1 MQLIIHGGAWNDHGG
16 SWREV
21 SGKSYQEGIRRALD
35 RGIAILEREN
45 ALEAVI
51 ASIEVLEDDPL
62 FNCGTG
68 SSLNLDGKA
77 QMDAAVMTSEGMFGA
92 VAALQNVQHPIDV
105 AREVMTRTDHLLLAG
120 EAATK
125 FARSCGF
132 PPYDST
138 TDSQRSLW
146 REIIG
151 HGQANLLP
159 HMENFRGL
167 QRCSDTVGAI
177 ARDRSGRL
185 AVACSTGG
193 LAGKLPGRVGDT
205 AILGAGLFASRWGG
219 AAATGHGE
227 QIMRRL
233 LAFRAVQVMR
243 QEPVLKAVTILL
255 PENPRTF
262 AGGLIGIDWRGQIG
276 YYANTERMPLGI
288 YDRGQIQIRSL
299 D

>member
-16 SWREV
+16 SLRAV
-21 SGKSYQEGIRRALD
+21 AGSRYQEGIQHALD
-35 RGIAILEREN
+35 RGIALLEKGN

-77 QMDAAVMTSEGMFGA
+77 QMDAAVMTSEGSFGA
-92 VAALQNVQHPIDV
+92 VAALQNIQHPIAV
-105 AREVMTRTDHLLLAG
+105 AREILTRTDHLLLAG
-120 EAATK
+120 DAATK

-132 PPYDST
+132 PSYDPT
-138 TDSQRSLW
+138 TDSQWSLW
-146 REIIG
+146 REIVD

-159 HMENFRGL
+159 RLKSFRDL
-167 QRCSDTVGAI
+167 RRCSDTVGAV
-177 ARDRSGRL
+177 ARDRSGQL

-205 AILGAGLFASRWGG
+205 PILGAGLFVSRWGG

-233 LAFRAVQVMR
+233 LAFRAVQAMR
-243 QEPVLKAVTILL
+243 REPVWKAVATLL
-255 PENPRTF
+255 PENPRTL

-276 YYANTERMPLGI
+276 YGANTERMPVGI
-288 YDRGQIQIRSL
+288 YDRGRIQIPSL